1 MTGFLNIRK
10 EEGASSAYVVSRV
23 RRLVHTPC
31 GHMGT
36 LDPLASGVLPVGIGN
51 ATRLFDFFLDKK
63 KTYLAHFRFGVTTD
77 TLDGEGAVRPAGR
90 VPSRAEIEGV
100 LPGFIGEID
109 QLPPKY
115 SAKSVN
121 GRRSYEL
128 ARAGQEVELSPK
140 RVRIEGIELLEQT
153 GADEFSFRIV
163 CGGGTYIRALARDI
177 ATKLGTGAYMSGLV
191 REGSGPF
198 SLETAVRL
206 SDLTPENV
214 AEHLIPT
221 DSVLPF
227 PSITVEDKR
236 YFRGVRIP
244 CVREDGLYKIYS
256 AEGFY
261 GLGRVEGGELR
272 PEKKLC

>member
-100 LPGFIGEID
+100 LPGFVGEID

-140 RVRIEGIELLEQT
+140 RVRIEDIELLEQT

-177 ATKLGTGAYMSGLV
+177 AAKLGTGAYMSGLV

-206 SDLTPENV
+206 SELTPENV

-227 PSITVEDKR
+227 PSISVEDKR
-236 YFRGVRIP
+236 YFQGVRIP
-244 CVREDGLYKIYS
+244 CAHEDGLYKIYS

>member
-100 LPGFIGEID
+100 LPGFVGEID

-177 ATKLGTGAYMSGLV
+177 AAKLGTGAYMSGLV
-191 REGSGPF
+191 RERSGPF

-227 PSITVEDKR
+227 PSIAVEDKR
-236 YFRGVRIP
+236 YFQGVRIP
-244 CVREDGLYKIYS
+244 CAREDGLYKIYS

>member
-177 ATKLGTGAYMSGLV
+177 AAKLGTGAYMSGLV

-206 SDLTPENV
+206 SDLTTENV

>member
-100 LPGFIGEID
+100 LPGFVGEID

-206 SDLTPENV
+206 SDLTTENV

-227 PSITVEDKR
+227 PSISVEDKR
-236 YFRGVRIP
+236 YFQGVRIP
-244 CVREDGLYKIYS
+244 CAREDGLYKIYS

>member
-236 YFRGVRIP
+236 YFQGVRIP
-244 CVREDGLYKIYS
+244 CAREDGLYKIYS

>member
-10 EEGASSAYVVSRV
+10 EGGASSAYVVSRV

-177 ATKLGTGAYMSGLV
+177 AESLGTGAYMSGLV

-214 AEHLIPT
+214 TEHLIPT

-227 PSITVEDKR
+227 PSISVEDKR
-236 YFRGVRIP
+236 YFQGIRIP
-244 CVREDGLYKIYS
+244 CAREDGLYKIYS

>member
-1 MTGFLNIRK
+1 MTGFFNIYK
-10 EEGASSAYVVSRV
+10 EAGDTSTFAVSRV
-23 RRLVHTPC
+23 KKLTHTPS

-36 LDPLASGVLPVGIGN
+36 LDPLASGVLPVGVGN
-51 ATRLFDFFLDKK
+51 AARLFDFFLDKTK
-63 KTYLAHFRFGVTTD
+63 VYLAHFRFGVTTD

-177 ATKLGTGAYMSGLV
+177 AAKLGTGAYMSGLV
-191 REGSGPF
+191 RKGSGPF

-221 DSVLPF
+221 DSVLSF

-244 CVREDGLYKIYS
+244 CAREDGLYKIYS

>member
-177 ATKLGTGAYMSGLV
+177 AAKLGTGAYMSGLL
-191 REGSGPF
+191 RERSGPF
-198 SLETAVRL
+198 SLETAVHL
-206 SDLTPENV
+206 KDLTPENV
-214 AEHLIPT
+214 AEYLIPT

-227 PSITVEDKR
+227 PSITVEDTR
-236 YFRGVRIP
+236 YFQGVRLP
-244 CVREDGLYKIYS
+244 CAREDGLYKIYS

>member
-128 ARAGQEVELSPK
+128 ARAGQEVELCPK

-227 PSITVEDKR
+227 PSISVEDKR
-236 YFRGVRIP
+236 YFQGVRIP
-244 CVREDGLYKIYS
+244 CAREDGLYKIYS

>member
-1 MTGFLNIRK
+1 MTGFLNICK
-10 EEGASSAYVVSRV
+10 EEGDTSAFVVSRV
-23 RRLVHTPC
+23 RKLVHAPC

-51 ATRLFDFFLDKK
+51 AARLFDFFLDKK
-63 KTYLAHFRFGVTTD
+63 KVYLARFRFGVTTD
-77 TLDGEGAVRPAGR
+77 TLDGEGVVRPAGR
-90 VPSRAEIEGV
+90 VPSAAEIAGALGQFV
-100 LPGFIGEID
+100 GEID

-128 ARAGQEVELSPK
+128 ARAGKEVALSPK
-140 RVRIEGIELLEQT
+140 RVRIESIELLEQT
-153 GADEFSFRIV
+153 GADEFSFRIG

-177 ATKLGTGAYMSGLV
+177 AASLGTAAYMSALV
-191 REGSGPF
+191 REESGPF
-198 SLETAVRL
+198 QIETAVRL
-206 SDLTPENV
+206 KDLTPETV
-214 AEHLIPT
+214 SGHLIPT

-227 PSITVEDKR
+227 PSMTVEDER
-236 YFRGVRIP
+236 YFQGVRLP
-244 CVREDGLYKIYS
+244 VKREDGLYKIYS
-256 AEGFY
+256 AAGFY

>member
-163 CGGGTYIRALARDI
+163 CGGGTYIRSLAREI
-177 ATKLGTGAYMSGLV
+177 AAKLGTGTYMSGLV

-227 PSITVEDKR
+227 PSISVEDGR

-244 CVREDGLYKIYS
+244 CAREDGLYKIYS

>member
-10 EEGASSAYVVSRV
+10 EGGASSAYVVSRV

-177 ATKLGTGAYMSGLV
+177 AAKLGTGAYMSGLV

-214 AEHLIPT
+214 TEHLIPT

-227 PSITVEDKR
+227 PSISVEDKR
-236 YFRGVRIP
+236 YFQGIRIP
-244 CVREDGLYKIYS
+244 CAREAGLYKIYS

>member
-206 SDLTPENV
+206 SDLTTENV

-227 PSITVEDKR
+227 PSISVEDKR
-236 YFRGVRIP
+236 YFQGVRIP
-244 CVREDGLYKIYS
+244 CAREDGLYKIYS

>member
-140 RVRIEGIELLEQT
+140 RVRIEGIVLLEQT

-177 ATKLGTGAYMSGLV
+177 AAKLGTGAYMRGLV

-214 AEHLIPT
+214 TEHLIPT

-227 PSITVEDKR
+227 PSISVEDKR
-236 YFRGVRIP
+236 YFQGVRIP

>member
-227 PSITVEDKR
+227 PSISVEDKR
-236 YFRGVRIP
+236 YFQGVRIP
-244 CVREDGLYKIYS
+244 CAREDGLYKIYS

>member
-115 SAKSVN
+115 SAKSV
-121 GRRSYEL
+121 GGKRSYEL

-140 RVRIEGIELLEQT
+140 RVRIEDIELLEQT

-177 ATKLGTGAYMSGLV
+177 AAKLGTGAYMSGLV

-236 YFRGVRIP
+236 YFQGVRIP
-244 CVREDGLYKIYS
+244 CAREDGLYKIYS

>member
-10 EEGASSAYVVSRV
+10 EGGASSAYVVSRV

-36 LDPLASGVLPVGIGN
+36 LDPLASGVLPVGVGN
-51 ATRLFDFFLDKK
+51 AARLFDFFLDKTK
-63 KTYLAHFRFGVTTD
+63 VYLAHFRFGVTTD

-177 ATKLGTGAYMSGLV
+177 AAKLGTGAYMSGLV

-214 AEHLIPT
+214 TEHLIPT

-227 PSITVEDKR
+227 PSISVEDKR
-236 YFRGVRIP
+236 YFQGIRIP
-244 CVREDGLYKIYS
+244 CAREDGLYKIYS

>member
-90 VPSRAEIEGV
+90 VPSRAEVEGV
-100 LPGFIGEID
+100 LPGFVGEID

-206 SDLTPENV
+206 SDLTTENV
-214 AEHLIPT
+214 AEHLIQT

-236 YFRGVRIP
+236 YFQGVRIP
-244 CVREDGLYKIYS
+244 CAREDGLYKIYS